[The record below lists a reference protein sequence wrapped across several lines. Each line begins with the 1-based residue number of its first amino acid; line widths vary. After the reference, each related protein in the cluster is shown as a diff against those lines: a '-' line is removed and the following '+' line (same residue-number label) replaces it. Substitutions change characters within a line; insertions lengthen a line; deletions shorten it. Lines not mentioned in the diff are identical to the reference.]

1 MFHSPKTFLN
11 KNFIDKSFLI
21 NSNRQNNIVFLGTY
35 LTLIL
40 PLPEVRPQIL
50 GFTANIY
57 IYWVSSLTLSELIC
71 HYLKVE
77 TISF

>member
-57 IYWVSSLTLSELIC
+57 ILAVIFNPLRIDLPLPES
-71 HYLKVE
+71 
-77 TISF
+77 

>member
-57 IYWVSSLTLSELIC
+57 ILGVIFNPLRIDLPLPES
-71 HYLKVE
+71 
-77 TISF
+77 